1 LNEHKQVACFLDVE
15 NIRYSLNQRGHELS
29 PEQVAEKALKYGLL
43 SVARAYADF
52 TRHPERIRRGLV
64 AAGFDIT
71 DVPVKRLPDGGTK
84 SSADFYMLM
93 DIVDTVLDRPQIET
107 FVLMTGDSDFIQV
120 AARLKNRFGKRVIV
134 CGVPGSTSADL
145 LASGSMSDAFEI
157 EERDLRPSLVE
168 TIAGLKTPR
177 SGIWTFKYIEG
188 GVKFNAARLAIP
200 EDRVGWLL
208 TDLKEEGILATKV
221 TIAPDGREV
230 TETFLDREHPFV
242 QEVLSQQEQK
252 ASV

>member
-1 LNEHKQVACFLDVE
+1 MNEHKQVACFLDVE

-29 PEQVAEKALKYGLL
+29 PEQVADKALKYGLL

-64 AAGFDIT
+64 AAGFDIS
-71 DVPVKRLPDGGTK
+71 DVPVKQLPDGGTK

-93 DIVDTVLDRPQIET
+93 DIVDTVLDRPHIET

-120 AARLKNRFGKRVIV
+120 AARLKNRFGKTVIV

-145 LASGSMSDAFEI
+145 LASGSLSDPFEV
-157 EERDLRPSLVE
+157 EERDLRPALVE

-200 EDRVGWLL
+200 EDRVSYLL
-208 TDLKEEGILATKV
+208 TDLKEEGVLTTRVI
-221 TIAPDGREV
+221 IAPDGREV
-230 TETFLDREHPFV
+230 TETYLDREHPFV
-242 QEVLSQQEQK
+242 QQILQQQ
-252 ASV
+252 ASA

>member
-1 LNEHKQVACFLDVE
+1 MNEHKQVACFLDVE

-29 PEQVAEKALKYGLL
+29 PEQVAAKALKYGLL

-52 TRHPERIRRGLV
+52 TRHPDMIRRGLV

-71 DVPVKRLPDGGTK
+71 DVPVKPLPGGGSK

-93 DIVDTVLDRPQIET
+93 DIIDTVLDRPQIET
-107 FVLMTGDSDFIQV
+107 MILMTGDGDFVQV
-120 AARLKNRFGKRVIV
+120 AARLKNRFGKTVV
-134 CGVPGSTSADL
+134 VQGVPGSTSSDL
-145 LASGSMSDAFEI
+145 LSSASISDPFEV
-157 EERDLRPSLVE
+157 EERDLRPPLIE

-200 EDRVGWLL
+200 EERVSYLL
-208 TDLKEEGILATKV
+208 TDLKEEGILTTRV
-221 TIAPDGREV
+221 ITAPDGREV
-230 TETFLDREHPFV
+230 TETYLDREHPVV
-242 QEVLSQQEQK
+242 QEVLQQQ
-252 ASV
+252 ASA